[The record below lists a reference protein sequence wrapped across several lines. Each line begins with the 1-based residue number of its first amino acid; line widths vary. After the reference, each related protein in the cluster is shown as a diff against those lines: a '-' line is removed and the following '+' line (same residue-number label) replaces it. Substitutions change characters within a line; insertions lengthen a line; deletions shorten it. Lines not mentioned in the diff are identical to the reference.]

1 MTHPIVRWQLV
12 TPDPDGAAQFFGGLF
27 GWSVTGANAIGY
39 REVAT
44 GDGSLAGGIW
54 PAPPGASPF
63 VQLFVAVPDVADSI
77 RKAEELGGKAVVPR
91 TVLPDGDVM
100 AVVQDPTGLTVGL
113 ATLRER

>member
-1 MTHPIVRWQLV
+1 
-12 TPDPDGAAQFFGGLF
+12 
-27 GWSVTGANAIGY
+27 
-39 REVAT
+39 
-44 GDGSLAGGIW
+44 
-54 PAPPGASPF
+54 

-100 AVVQDPTGLTVGL
+100 AVVQDPSGLTVGL